1 MFRILVADLFI
12 DIEPRY
18 ASIKELCRDYL
29 IPREEGRDPDI
40 LIHIS
45 DLELQREISAC
56 SWPVRPETA
65 EIICISKALGRELPR
80 FDALFLHGAT
90 FTACGKTFAISADSG
105 TGKTTLLRYCRDLL
119 GDRLTILNGDK
130 TIIRCRKGQVTAYG
144 TPWCGKEGWGENTSS
159 SLTGIILLSR
169 GEKNQME
176 EVDPVTHLS
185 ALVRQVYIPEEGF
198 EYSEKLTEILDHLL
212 EQIKVY
218 RIRCRKD
225 PDAARVLFKGIGID
239 LGEKDY
245 EIQG

>member
-29 IPREEGRDPDI
+29 VLREEGREPDI
-40 LIHIS
+40 RIHIS
-45 DLELQREISAC
+45 DPELQQEINAC

-65 EIICISKALGRELPR
+65 EIICVSKALGRELPR

-90 FTACGKTFAISADSG
+90 FMTCGKTYAISADSG

-130 TIIRCRKGQVTAYG
+130 TIIRYRKGQITAYG

-159 SLTGIILLSR
+159 LLTGIILLSR
-169 GEKNQME
+169 SDKNHIE
-176 EVDPVTHLS
+176 EVDPVAHL
-185 ALVRQVYIPEEGF
+185 ADLVRQVYIPEEGF
-198 EYSEKLTEILDHLL
+198 EYSEKLLEILDHLL

-218 RIRCRKD
+218 RIWCRKD
-225 PDAARVLFKGIGID
+225 PDAARVLFKGLDIN
-239 LGEKDY
+239 LGEENH